1 MRQTDAAR
9 WPHRVGPGLLA
20 LAAGCLAVTQLLG
33 PSAAEPPLGSNDS
46 GTTPPWHVA
55 GSPSPWLVT
64 SLLVVVVLA
73 GAGVVTL
80 VLTRRWRP
88 DARRLTI
95 AGVLVAGALAL
106 LPPIGSADTLSYA
119 AYGRMVTT
127 GHNPYSTT
135 PAQLADGGDRV
146 GAAVEVPWQHTPA
159 VYGPLATA
167 EQAAASA
174 VAGDNP
180 ALTVW
185 LLDLVSVAAFILV
198 GLLLLRTGRDPTA
211 RLRAATL
218 WTANPLLWF
227 QLVAGAHLETLVA
240 AAVVGALT
248 VTSRSRVAA
257 GALAGAA
264 ASVKAPGGLV
274 WLALAWADRASRRAL
289 LALAVGAAVVVLP
302 GYAAA
307 GTDAIRQLHRA
318 SRLVSLA
325 TPWRLLVNGPHL
337 SRGLV
342 GILAT
347 VLFIVF
353 VVVLA
358 RRLPP
363 GAGAGAVA
371 AVLFLGYVL
380 AAPYELP
387 WYDALAWACLPLM
400 AASWRDGLLLA
411 HTTVL
416 SLAYIPGRAAVH
428 LSGLL
433 QTLTWGMR
441 TRVAPWLLL
450 VVMAAVVV
458 IALRRNQLAGRGNAP
473 EVS

>member
-1 MRQTDAAR
+1 
-9 WPHRVGPGLLA
+9 
-20 LAAGCLAVTQLLG
+20 
-33 PSAAEPPLGSNDS
+33 
-46 GTTPPWHVA
+46 
-55 GSPSPWLVT
+55 
-64 SLLVVVVLA
+64 
-73 GAGVVTL
+73 
-80 VLTRRWRP
+80 
-88 DARRLTI
+88 
-95 AGVLVAGALAL
+95 
-106 LPPIGSADTLSYA
+106 LSYA

-240 AAVVGALT
+240 AAVVGALPG
-248 VTSRSRVAA
+248 TSRSRVAA

-428 LSGLL
+428 LSGVL

-458 IALRRNQLAGRGNAP
+458 IALRRNQLAGRRNVPG
-473 EVS
+473 VS